1 MYIHEQLLKISR
13 AERTRTKK
21 ASSKG
26 ALKIELSLEVRAEIF
41 SSPPGNQKA
50 NDNVMSSL

>member
-1 MYIHEQLLKISR
+1 MSNFRDIKDRKNKNQ
-13 AERTRTKK
+13 ER

-41 SSPPGNQKA
+41 SSPPGNEKA
-50 NDNVMSSL
+50 NDNVMSSS